1 MSNRNH
7 SPAAPESLVDHL
19 AGSIQADILKGHI
32 AHGSR
37 LRQEALAERYGVS
50 PTPIRKA
57 LRKLQAADLVELH
70 PKQGTV
76 VRGPSA
82 RTIRDAYE
90 IRAEL
95 ECLAV
100 ELALPQI
107 GAAELAELRAAEEQF
122 RAAIAGDA
130 WDASLQANDRF
141 HAVIL
146 RAAGNERLRRT
157 ITELDRL
164 FPRNLTWAAL
174 KARPSLLSESVEEH
188 RRILAAIERRE
199 PATARLEM
207 IHHVHRAGELVAH
220 WYEQQQPSAAGDAG

>member
-7 SPAAPESLVDHL
+7 SPLAPDSLVDHL
-19 AGSIQADILKGHI
+19 TGSIQGDIFTGHI

-37 LRQEALAERYGVS
+37 PREEAPAERYGAS

-57 LRKLQAADLVELH
+57 LRKLQAADLAELH

-82 RTIRDAYE
+82 RTIRDAHE

-100 ELALPQI
+100 ELALPRI
-107 GAAELAELRAAEEQF
+107 GEAELAELRVAEEQF

-130 WDASLQANDRF
+130 WDAWVQANDRF

-164 FPRNLTWAAL
+164 FPANLTWAAL
-174 KARPSLLSESVEEH
+174 KARPSLLSESSEEH

-199 PATARLEM
+199 PATARLAM
-207 IHHVHRAGELVAH
+207 IHHVHRTGEVVAH
-220 WYEQQQPSAAGDAG
+220 WYEQHLSATG